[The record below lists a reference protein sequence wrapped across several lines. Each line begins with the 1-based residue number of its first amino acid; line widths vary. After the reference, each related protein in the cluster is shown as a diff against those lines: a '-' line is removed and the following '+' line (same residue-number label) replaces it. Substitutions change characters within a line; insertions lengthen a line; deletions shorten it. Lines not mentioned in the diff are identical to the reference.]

1 MLSLQSSVVQ
11 AAKFLV
17 VPFRS
22 LRVGS
27 SIVSVRVGTTSF
39 NKRLMSNATAK
50 SVPLSINNN
59 KGKAIKGS
67 DNDFETMTFQELRAS
82 LRQVHAPY
90 FVFFVWYFVSGF
102 IWTAI
107 HQMKVLVQRKWRLL
121 HPPIQYVSLSKEKPE
136 TRKSPIRVTL
146 KLMERRKL
154 NSPVRRS

>member
-1 MLSLQSSVVQ
+1 MFSKILPCESSLLFDDYR
-11 AAKFLV
+11 FLV

-27 SIVSVRVGTTSF
+27 SIISVRVGRTSF

-82 LRQVHAPY
+82 LKQVHAPY
-90 FVFFVWYFVSGF
+90 FVWYFVSGF

-107 HQMKVLVQRKWRLL
+107 H
-121 HPPIQYVSLSKEKPE
+121 
-136 TRKSPIRVTL
+136 
-146 KLMERRKL
+146 
-154 NSPVRRS
+154 

>member
-27 SIVSVRVGTTSF
+27 SIISVRVGRTSF

-82 LRQVHAPY
+82 LKQVHAPY
-90 FVFFVWYFVSGF
+90 FVWYFVSGF

-107 HQMKVLVQRKWRLL
+107 H
-121 HPPIQYVSLSKEKPE
+121 
-136 TRKSPIRVTL
+136 
-146 KLMERRKL
+146 
-154 NSPVRRS
+154 